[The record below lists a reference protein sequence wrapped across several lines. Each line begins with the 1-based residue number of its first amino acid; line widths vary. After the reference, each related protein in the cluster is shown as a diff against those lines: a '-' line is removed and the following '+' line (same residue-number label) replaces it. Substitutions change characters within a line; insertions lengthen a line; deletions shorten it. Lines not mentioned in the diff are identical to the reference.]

1 MSKQSNQQNNSE
13 TSYKARRVA
22 NDRKVGSCGGAFKK
36 GANARPGEAY
46 ESHGG
51 NGKADPDRSFN

>member
-1 MSKQSNQQNNSE
+1 MSKKANQENAQKGSFQAKKP
-13 TSYKARRVA
+13 SDV
-22 NDRKVGSCGGAFKK
+22 KVGSFGGAFKK

-51 NGKADPDRSFN
+51 NGKADPDRRFN